1 MVFLS
6 SHYQRKDWCG
16 VEFRAIQEIIKVRD
30 NKRIMF
36 VRTDD
41 GRVDGVFDIDGY
53 IDGREYEPEE
63 ISAFIRERV
72 ELLR

>member
-1 MVFLS
+1 
-6 SHYQRKDWCG
+6 
-16 VEFRAIQEIIKVRD
+16 
-30 NKRIMF
+30 MF